1 MPEETPREHIE
12 RVEGFI
18 ADFAPIMRGL
28 NIPVADVQDVVEFAV
43 SLAVTDRSGV
53 SLEDPDACI
62 TVLQNTY
69 GRAETEKIIAD
80 AKAAAQK
87 LGPKMLDW
95 LDETSLGND
104 PSVLYA
110 LAAWKRGDL
119 QMSPAKAKAELDK
132 LTRDP
137 KSAYRDANA
146 VGHKS
151 AVARAN
157 MLYRI
162 LAKADARAEAR
173 KAAEPAKAPAKSGAK
188 QAQEAELKS
197 LLAHPAYRDRGHRE
211 SASVRARIEALY
223 STLYSGNE

>member
-1 MPEETPREHIE
+1 VPEETPREHIE

-53 SLEDPDACI
+53 SLEDSDACI

-80 AKAAAQK
+80 AKAAAQR

-95 LDETSLGND
+95 LDETQLGND

-119 QMSPAKAKAELDK
+119 KMSASKAQTKLDK

-137 KSAYRDANA
+137 KSA
-146 VGHKS
+146 
-151 AVARAN
+151 
-157 MLYRI
+157 
-162 LAKADARAEAR
+162 
-173 KAAEPAKAPAKSGAK
+173 
-188 QAQEAELKS
+188 
-197 LLAHPAYRDRGHRE
+197 
-211 SASVRARIEALY
+211 
-223 STLYSGNE
+223 

>member
-12 RVEGFI
+12 KVEGFI
-18 ADFAPIMRGL
+18 EDLAPITREL

-53 SLEDPDACI
+53 SLEDSDACI

-80 AKAAAQK
+80 AKAAAQR

-95 LDETSLGND
+95 LDETQLGND

-119 QMSPAKAKAELDK
+119 KMSASKAQTKLDK

-137 KSAYRDANA
+137 KSA
-146 VGHKS
+146 
-151 AVARAN
+151 
-157 MLYRI
+157 
-162 LAKADARAEAR
+162 
-173 KAAEPAKAPAKSGAK
+173 
-188 QAQEAELKS
+188 
-197 LLAHPAYRDRGHRE
+197 
-211 SASVRARIEALY
+211 
-223 STLYSGNE
+223 